1 MAKLRQDTF
10 GSLWSYHE
18 EKAQQILHRVDDKIL
33 GVVRNFLDAD
43 KVSAGRL
50 KTALVVSDPGIS
62 APRHWLEQIDAQD
75 ESTKDIVIQLEAS
88 QSPNLQTA
96 LKNVIRTA
104 IEAHSG
110 PEDYTLFLASN
121 KRLIPMSFDLEL
133 LQNYIERKHLGKVII
148 SLQDVETFD
157 TGVLSDLLS
166 TLASWTD
173 RIPFIALLGIATTV
187 ELFESRLSKSIV
199 RLLDATVFDFGSQR
213 DQLYEILCSI
223 QCDPETKL
231 YLGPAAING
240 LYEFAQDQAVNPSS
254 FLRALKYIYM
264 THFFANPLSDL
275 LERRISEN
283 EEIAPL
289 GESIRNTTS
298 FQRHCESLLAQG
310 KSRTETIRQLLNNNA
325 FLLTQAQTA
334 VLSGV
339 ETLRR
344 INGRIQHLVTLHQ
357 QLHPGQG
364 SSLQLHAHLLQSW
377 PNVTES
383 PAYQEVVDRLR
394 ILTSDSLISLV
405 FAHPDLF
412 TNITRQTLTQ
422 LTTSISKL
430 HIKHST
436 SSISPSVSP
445 HTSYPAAKPAAPS
458 PAQKEY
464 TTLLNDLLSKLSTYC
479 SPPARPNPTTLFLS
493 EAFLT
498 NTRTPLA
505 STFLPRPRFAIE
517 RALSRPADY
526 LGCDCCND
534 STLNHHHT
542 SSNPQR
548 KPNDP
553 EQPSRDPTSILYN
566 LINEAGREINV
577 RDLWDTFQHI
587 IDPTSGLQDDE
598 DVDPAEQEQPDEKA
612 RETHSLA
619 LFYQAL
625 ANLKMLG
632 LVKSSASTTTAG
644 GVGKKGVDVISRT
657 TWKGL

>member
-1 MAKLRQDTF
+1 MDR
-10 GSLWSYHE
+10 
-18 EKAQQILHRVDDKIL
+18 IP
-33 GVVRNFLDAD
+33 
-43 KVSAGRL
+43 AGRL
-50 KTALVVSDPGIS
+50 KTALVVSGPGIS
-62 APRHWLEQIDAQD
+62 APRHWVDQIRAQD
-75 ESTKDIVIQLEAS
+75 GATKDIVIQLQAS
-88 QSPNLQTA
+88 QSPHLQTA
-96 LKNVIRTA
+96 LKNLIRTA

-110 PEDYTLFLASN
+110 AEEYTSFLASN
-121 KRLIPMSFDLEL
+121 KKLIPMSFDLEL
-133 LQNYIERKHLGKVII
+133 LQKYIERKRMGKIVVSI
-148 SLQDVETFD
+148 QDVETFD
-157 TGVLSDLLS
+157 TGVLSELLS
-166 TLASWTD
+166 ALASWTD

-187 ELFESRLSKSIV
+187 KLFESRLSKSIV

-240 LYEFAQDQAVNPSS
+240 LYEFAQDQAVTPSS

-264 THFFANPLSDL
+264 THFFANPLSAL
-275 LERRISEN
+275 LERRISEK
-283 EEIAPL
+283 EDIAPL
-289 GESIRNTTS
+289 CESIRNTPLFRT
-298 FQRHCESLLAQG
+298 HCESLLAQG
-310 KSRTETIRQLLNNNA
+310 KSRTETIRQFLNNNA

-339 ETLRR
+339 ESLRR
-344 INGRIQHLVTLHQ
+344 INERIQHLVTLHQ

-364 SSLQLHAHLLQSW
+364 SSLQLHAQLLQSW
-377 PNVTES
+377 PNITES
-383 PAYQEVVDRLR
+383 PAYQEVVDKLR
-394 ILTSDSLISLV
+394 ILTSDSLISLM
-405 FAHPDLF
+405 FAHPDVF
-412 TNITRQTLTQ
+412 TKITSQSLTQ

-430 HIKHST
+430 HTKHTT

-458 PAQKEY
+458 PAQEGY
-464 TTLLNDLLSKLSTYC
+464 TTLLNDSLSQLSTYY
-479 SPPARPNPTTLFLS
+479 SPTALPNPTTVFLN

-587 IDPTSGLQDDE
+587 VDPTSGLQDDE